1 MGAWKMS
8 KKNCKIHTQQKGNL
22 EKLGWP
28 GKFSD
33 GLDSLQMAWKVS
45 KYTVRGGLES
55 FQITCKVSRWPAKF
69 SDGLESL
76 NILYEA
82 AWKVF

>member
-1 MGAWKMS
+1 MAW
-8 KKNCKIHTQQKGNL
+8 IVFRRPA
-22 EKLGWP
+22 KLP
-28 GKFSD
+28 D

-55 FQITCKVSRWPAKF
+55 FQIACKVSRWPAKF